1 MVNKPSAD
9 AGIGIGNVR
18 VAGPNQV
25 GITYVNNTASAVTPS
40 AETYNFCALN
50 EVPSASKITLYGV
63 NVGAVAAV
71 AGAMTVEVA
80 NTVNGVFPA
89 DVCLGV
95 QKPTLQA
102 GLLTGSGRV
111 SAANTVQ
118 IDYANVTASPIT
130 PTGSEVYSAAI
141 LSEMPGSPLRQ
152 YVQTLSPS
160 SVAANTTAEQ
170 TFIVNGLVCINSSP
184 STVVVN
190 KPSGQA
196 GLSIAGA
203 RISAANTLC
212 VTYQNNTG
220 APVTPASEIYTIGNF
235 QAVGTAGGFVSQAA
249 SATLQQV
256 VELANELQAT
266 CQVTGQL
273 KGA

>member
-1 MVNKPSAD
+1 M
-9 AGIGIGNVR
+9 
-18 VAGPNQV
+18 
-25 GITYVNNTASAVTPS
+25 
-40 AETYNFCALN
+40 
-50 EVPSASKITLYGV
+50 
-63 NVGAVAAV
+63 
-71 AGAMTVEVA
+71 
-80 NTVNGVFPA
+80 
-89 DVCLGV
+89 
-95 QKPTLQA
+95 
-102 GLLTGSGRV
+102 